1 GTILAGD
8 IITFAGD
15 TNRYVVAQGNASV
28 AAGGTITLAAPGLR
42 KAIAASATNITV
54 VSAST
59 RNMAFAR
66 TAIALATRAPA
77 LPEGGDMAADRMLFT

>member
-1 GTILAGD
+1 VLLDVHGFAIRESAKIATPAIGTGASATTNTAGYAVGATVITLASAGTGTILAGD

-42 KAIAASATNITV
+42 KA
-54 VSAST
+54 
-59 RNMAFAR
+59 
-66 TAIALATRAPA
+66 
-77 LPEGGDMAADRMLFT
+77 